1 MGASS
6 ASPPPPMERLRGI
19 FLRRLEVDFLKLRP
33 RFVAAVRDADERATT
48 PEERA
53 RLSDEAV
60 EQFGGDP
67 IQPWNRLLTA
77 LEDIEMK
84 LDAVRFSVEMT
95 RRSED
100 GRLMTF
106 VEYHRPVLLKAA
118 AEALEHFVNQLRAN
132 RIVRAEF
139 VEMQIRRVRDSLLRD
154 DVLNARPQRGSAY
167 RIRRSGQS
175 ILGSIERAGDWET
188 AAALGVPDALP
199 GVDLSLPA
207 VSRGYRGEPRTGRAR
222 VPRDPDV
229 HERRSS
235 GLPCRD

>member
-154 DVLNARPQRGSAY
+154 DVLNARRNEVAHTEFAARGN
-167 RIRRSGQS
+167 RFSGPS
-175 ILGSIERAGDWET
+175 SVL
-188 AAALGVPDALP
+188 V
-199 GVDLSLPA
+199 
-207 VSRGYRGEPRTGRAR
+207 TGRQ
-222 VPRDPDV
+222 
-229 HERRSS
+229 RRRWAFRTRSLES
-235 GLPCRD
+235 T